1 VAHAIREAEAALP
14 ECSNLPGMHKTTG
27 LPVVGMVGG
36 GQLARMTHQAA
47 IALGQ
52 SLRVLASSPEES
64 AALVAHDV
72 VLGSHTSYEDLSAF
86 AAGCD
91 VLTFDHEHVPPE
103 FVRRLA
109 AAGHTVLPGADALLH
124 AQDKQVM
131 RTRLGALGLPV
142 PRWAPIGSVE
152 DLAAFAAG
160 TWPVVVK
167 AVRGGYDGR
176 GVWVLT
182 SAAEVRPLLAS
193 GTPLLAEELVP
204 LRRELAAVVAR
215 SPFGQG
221 AAWPVVQTV
230 QADGICVEVLAPA
243 PGLDPALA
251 EEAER
256 IALTLAGELGVV
268 GVLAVEL
275 FERTDGTLLVNEL
288 AMRPHNSAHWTIE
301 GSRTSQFEQHL
312 RAVLD
317 YPLGPTGSLVP
328 AVAMANVLAGP
339 VVEGAPGMDERVHH
353 LSAHWPAV
361 KVHLYGKQPRP
372 GRKIGHVTALG
383 SDLAQ
388 LRRDASAAAAYLAT
402 GSSQEVRH

>member
-1 VAHAIREAEAALP
+1 
-14 ECSNLPGMHKTTG
+14 
-27 LPVVGMVGG
+27 
-36 GQLARMTHQAA
+36 
-47 IALGQ
+47 
-52 SLRVLASSPEES
+52 
-64 AALVAHDV
+64 
-72 VLGSHTSYEDLSAF
+72 
-86 AAGCD
+86 
-91 VLTFDHEHVPPE
+91 
-103 FVRRLA
+103 
-109 AAGHTVLPGADALLH
+109 
-124 AQDKQVM
+124 
-131 RTRLGALGLPV
+131 
-142 PRWAPIGSVE
+142 
-152 DLAAFAAG
+152 
-160 TWPVVVK
+160 VVVK

-301 GSRTSQFEQHL
+301 GSVTSQFENHV
-312 RAVLD
+312 RAVCGL
-317 YPLGPTGSLVP
+317 PLGDTALTGARVEMVNLIGEE
-328 AVAMANVLAGP
+328 ANGWAEILREP
-339 VVEGAPGMDERVHH
+339 GAH
-353 LSAHWPAV
+353 L
-361 KVHLYGKQPRP
+361 HLYGKDEPRP
-372 GRKIGHVTALG
+372 GRKMGHVTRVTA
-383 SDLAQ
+383 
-388 LRRDASAAAAYLAT
+388 
-402 GSSQEVRH
+402 

>member
-1 VAHAIREAEAALP
+1 
-14 ECSNLPGMHKTTG
+14 MDKTTG

-47 IALGQ
+47 IPLGQ
-52 SLRVLASSPEES
+52 SLRVLASAPDES

-91 VLTFDHEHVPPE
+91 VVTFDHEHVPPE
-103 FVRRLA
+103 LVRRLA

-131 RTRLGALGLPV
+131 RTRLDALALPV
-142 PRWAPIGSVE
+142 PRWAPVSSVG
-152 DLAAFAAG
+152 DVVGFAAG

-176 GVWVLT
+176 GVWVVS
-182 SAAEVRPLLAS
+182 SAAEVGPLVAS
-193 GTPLLAEELVP
+193 GTPLMVEELVP

-230 QADGICVEVLAPA
+230 QSDGICVEVLAPA
-243 PGLDPALA
+243 PGLPA
-251 EEAER
+251 EVAER
-256 IALTLAGELGVV
+256 AERMALTIAGELGVV

-275 FERTDGTLLVNEL
+275 FERTDGALLVNEL

-317 YPLGPTGSLVP
+317 YPLGATGLAAPV
-328 AVAMANVLAGP
+328 VVMANVLAGEP
-339 VVEGAPGMDERVHH
+339 NQVGLDERVHH
-353 LSAHWPAV
+353 LAARWPEV

-383 SDLAQ
+383 TDLER
-388 LRRDASAAAAYLAT
+388 LRRDATAAAAYLAT
-402 GSSQEVRH
+402 GLSNEVTH